1 MKMMMP
7 RFVSSLL
14 CVTVTLLAAAAVVQ
28 AQPGDD
34 GSMMNETMPAMNG
47 TIPAMNGTMTDDME
61 SNVTVTEPVASLQEI
76 IMSEPDLSTLAAA
89 VNASDLFDEVLDD
102 SDGYFTF
109 FA

>member
-1 MKMMMP
+1 MP

-47 TIPAMNGTMTDDME
+47 TMTDDMGT
-61 SNVTVTEPVASLQEI
+61 NVTDTEPVASLEEI
-76 IMSEPDLSTLAAA
+76 IMTEPDLSTLAAA
-89 VNASDLFDEVLDD
+89 VNVSDLFDEVLDD

>member
-1 MKMMMP
+1 MP

-14 CVTVTLLAAAAVVQ
+14 CVTVTLLAAAVVQ

-34 GSMMNETMPAMNG
+34 GSMMNETMS
-47 TIPAMNGTMTDDME
+47 AMNGTMPAMNETMTDDMD

>member
-47 TIPAMNGTMTDDME
+47 TMTDDMGT
-61 SNVTVTEPVASLQEI
+61 NVTDTEPVASLEEI
-76 IMSEPDLSTLAAA
+76 IMTEPDLSTLAAA
-89 VNASDLFDEVLDD
+89 VNVSDLFDEVLDD